1 MIYNIIWSDF
11 VVYSYCPF
19 VDMVI
24 YPATGG
30 IVVVV
35 VVTDAM
41 ALKVAGEEM
50 IFDLF
55 DSTTNSLDT
64 QYKKEKQ

>member
-1 MIYNIIWSDF
+1 
-11 VVYSYCPF
+11 
-19 VDMVI
+19 MVI
-24 YPATGG
+24 YPAIGG

-35 VVTDAM
+35 VVTAAM